1 MADYKK
7 QCLVSVRGS
16 KEWHGLAAASLQEL
30 LEKACKF
37 MNLDFQKERVT
48 LVLAEDGT
56 IVEDEDYFMCLPP
69 KTKFMVLTGN
79 KKWSAPT
86 AVDGGTAW
94 MARESVD
101 LQDVM
106 ELDGL
111 ETPKWKALAA
121 QLKENLS
128 NIIIMSEAELQT
140 LIEVPVEDLSREV
153 SESHDKVRVLQ
164 DTLQRVL
171 DRREEERQSKQLL
184 QLYLQAITR
193 DEGSGMSSI
202 AAVNTDEVDA
212 GQQSRTPLLAVS
224 IIKTLKEK
232 KLPHLSLSNSELE
245 AVTNEDSNTLA
256 VALNWKTQ
264 KAVEL
269 QNSCLQELQNRS
281 QQAQCLNSLATL
293 SKKTKYQP

>member
-1 MADYKK
+1 
-7 QCLVSVRGS
+7 
-16 KEWHGLAAASLQEL
+16 
-30 LEKACKF
+30 
-37 MNLDFQKERVT
+37 
-48 LVLAEDGT
+48 
-56 IVEDEDYFMCLPP
+56 
-69 KTKFMVLTGN
+69 MVCSN
-79 KKWSAPT
+79 CN
-86 AVDGGTAW
+86 GGTAW

-202 AAVNTDEVDA
+202 AVNTDEVDA